1 MTTQKTFKHRVR
13 TRMAKTGESYTA
25 ARRQLIA
32 KGDQPEAAPTYEPLW
47 SDERVTEAT
56 GRGWDAW
63 FALID
68 AWDGAHRTHPEIAS
82 RLVAEHGVTGWYAQ
96 SITVGYERARGLR
109 APGQH
114 ADGWSVTATKTIGVP
129 VERLFA
135 AFEDD
140 ALREEWLP
148 GAELRL
154 RTARPSKSARYDW
167 EEGSSRVD
175 VGFDDL
181 GETKSRV
188 AIQHARLP
196 DGETA
201 EEMKTWWRG
210 RVSALKTLLEEA
222 SR

>member
-13 TRMAKTGESYTA
+13 ARMAKTGESYTA

-32 KGDQPEAAPTYEPLW
+32 KGDVPETAPAYEPLW
-47 SDERVTEAT
+47 SEEAVIEAT
-56 GRGWDAW
+56 GRGWDEW
-63 FALID
+63 FKLLD
-68 AWDGAHRTHPEIAS
+68 AWDATTHTHPEMA
-82 RLVAEHGVTGWYAQ
+82 RWLVADHDVSGWWAQ

-135 AFEDD
+135 AFDD
-140 ALREEWLP
+140 DTLREEWLP
-148 GAELRL
+148 RAELHL
-154 RTARPSKSARYDW
+154 RTSTPSKSARYDW
-167 EEGSSRVD
+167 EDGSTRVL
-175 VGFDDL
+175 VGFEEL
-181 GETKSRV
+181 GATKSRV
-188 AIQHARLP
+188 ALEHARLP
-196 DGETA
+196 DAETA

-210 RVSALKTLLEEA
+210 RVAALKTLLERG